1 MGLCVAPID
10 CIVTLQDSGKWPDDV
25 EAMRKLSAALY
36 LCMAN
41 CLNGDQ
47 AEEEEAAQLKFVA
60 KAFPDHI
67 QVLGLGYAF
76 RVRIWNE
83 REVRLLRQQK
93 RKPEADAL
101 ELARFHRAQHTAA
114 ISALAHKFPSMGEAL
129 RLCKQ
134 WTCVHFLAAH
144 AASVDGERGG
154 GGGGGAGADGLSEEA
169 VELLVAHCY
178 TSALPFAPPST
189 PLAGFLRFLWLLAS
203 TDWEVSALIV
213 DLSVA
218 SEEGSRMTSQAYREC
233 QDAAE
238 QARCAGGQ
246 SRRPV
251 PVCLCTPAD
260 QGGVRWT
267 QHGLSPMLWGR
278 AVALARDAISCA
290 GRGLARGKQA
300 LLWASLERRVS
311 DFDVVIRLKAGASLL
326 KVNGLGA
333 QAFKNTR
340 RKLQA
345 SLLVGLSP
353 VHELLRRLREAYG
366 RYALFWADALH
377 VDTIVALWL
386 PHHSSGGA
394 LSVAH
399 AENTFPLVISEVG
412 GSGGGGGGYVVPDT
426 VTMLCGFKRLGEGLV
441 SGIEVLPGA
450 RVVQ

>member
-1 MGLCVAPID
+1 
-10 CIVTLQDSGKWPDDV
+10 
-25 EAMRKLSAALY
+25 
-36 LCMAN
+36 
-41 CLNGDQ
+41 
-47 AEEEEAAQLKFVA
+47 
-60 KAFPDHI
+60 
-67 QVLGLGYAF
+67 
-76 RVRIWNE
+76 
-83 REVRLLRQQK
+83 
-93 RKPEADAL
+93 
-101 ELARFHRAQHTAA
+101 
-114 ISALAHKFPSMGEAL
+114 
-129 RLCKQ
+129 
-134 WTCVHFLAAH
+134 
-144 AASVDGERGG
+144 
-154 GGGGGAGADGLSEEA
+154 
-169 VELLVAHCY
+169 
-178 TSALPFAPPST
+178 
-189 PLAGFLRFLWLLAS
+189 
-203 TDWEVSALIV
+203 
-213 DLSVA
+213 
-218 SEEGSRMTSQAYREC
+218 
-233 QDAAE
+233 
-238 QARCAGGQ
+238 
-246 SRRPV
+246 
-251 PVCLCTPAD
+251 
-260 QGGVRWT
+260 
-267 QHGLSPMLWGR
+267 
-278 AVALARDAISCA
+278 
-290 GRGLARGKQA
+290 
-300 LLWASLERRVS
+300 VS